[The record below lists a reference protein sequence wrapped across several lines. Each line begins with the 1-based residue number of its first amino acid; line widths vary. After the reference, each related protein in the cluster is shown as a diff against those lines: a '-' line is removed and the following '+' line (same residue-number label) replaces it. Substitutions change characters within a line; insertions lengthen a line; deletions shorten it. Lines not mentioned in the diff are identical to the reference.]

1 MCGRRGGILSSEAA
15 WKFAS
20 GTVFCQKK
28 CCFKQNQNVPHE
40 NVFVLQLATVQRIWS
55 PAALFNDQILL
66 GEIRHGGV
74 ARWWLLLCFSCKE
87 NFRMLRFPTVQRIR
101 LDLPCHLLIQP
112 FLKNYL
118 PSPVHIIKVLYYCIY
133 FMEAW
138 GPCLSLRQVR
148 LSHWS
153 CTRDAFGPWGLKI
166 TVEIFTAYLC
176 GTETTQISQFA
187 VF

>member
-74 ARWWLLLCFSCKE
+74 ARWWLLCFSCKE

-118 PSPVHIIKVLYYCIY
+118 PSPVHIIKVLYFCIY

-176 GTETTQISQFA
+176 GTETTQISQSA